1 VGFIQI
7 INYLL
12 LMFGQN
18 ETLLREYYWTDTAT
32 MISALRIELIDQ
44 KRTALSVGEKS
55 DNKKLPYPQASRV
68 IVTRNAQTGDLLLDY
83 LQDDK
88 RVAQEIIS
96 GHTISRVSVEF
107 P

>member
-1 VGFIQI
+1 VGFIRI
-7 INYLL
+7 TGYLF

-32 MISALRIELIDQ
+32 MISSLRIELIDQ
-44 KRTALSVGEKS
+44 KRTTLSVGEKS
-55 DNKKLPYPQASRV
+55 DNKKLPYPEASRV
-68 IVTRNAQTGDLLLDY
+68 IITRNAQNGDLLLDY
-83 LQDDK
+83 FQDDR